1 MNANHRRQR
10 VRVKV
15 CGVVTPADALAAVEA
30 GADLI
35 GFNFVPES
43 KRFISLDE
51 ARTIAWAVR
60 EAKVETVA
68 LFRNAPQDVIAKT
81 LQAVPFDW
89 VQFHGEETPEEIGRV
104 EFPVIR
110 ALRGA
115 DAEAAERFPTAV
127 LLLDHPQESGGG
139 GQDWDWS
146 AARPLIEDGWQV
158 ILAGGLNPENVEA
171 ALGSLGGM
179 LPWAVDVASGVEF
192 DSSPSLHEEMPEKT
206 HEETRE
212 KTSENEA
219 RPDGKDP
226 AKMKAFIKAVRSGER
241 RT

>member
-51 ARTIAWAVR
+51 ARAIAGVLR
-60 EAKVETVA
+60 GTRVETVA
-68 LFRNAPQDVIAKT
+68 LFRNAPQKVIAKT

-115 DAEAAERFPTAV
+115 DGSEAERFPAAV

-146 AARPLIEDGWQV
+146 TARPLIEDGWQV
-158 ILAGGLNPENVEA
+158 ILAGGLNPGNVEA
-171 ALGSLGGM
+171 ALQSLEGM

-192 DSSPSLHEEMPEKT
+192 DSSAAVSEKT
-206 HEETRE
+206 HGETLE
-212 KTSENEA
+212 KSSENEA

-241 RT
+241 ST